1 MLLSNDILIPEVARL
16 VSEGKTVTLPLRGYS
31 MRPYL
36 EDGRDKGLLTKV
48 TEPLKVGDVILARID
63 GDGDGNCRY
72 ALHRIVRI
80 EGDEITMYGDGN
92 YSPEH
97 IKESDV
103 LAIAKGFYRKG
114 SDRLDSVDSL
124 PYSIYWRT
132 WVWLRPMRRYLLLIW
147 RMWHYPKE
155 TTKKIKQ
162 RICK

>member
-48 TEPLKVGDVILARID
+48 TEPLKVGDVILARIE
-63 GDGDGNCRY
+63 NNRY